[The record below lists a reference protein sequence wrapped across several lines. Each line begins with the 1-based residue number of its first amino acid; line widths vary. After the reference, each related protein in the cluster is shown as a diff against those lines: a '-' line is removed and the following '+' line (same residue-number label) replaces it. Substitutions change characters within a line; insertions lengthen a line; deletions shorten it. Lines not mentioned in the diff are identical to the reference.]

1 MKPGKKMLAMIGAI
15 LVSLILLAI
24 FGAGEQIKG
33 IGQMRYGIDIRGGV
47 EAVFEAEGVDKVPSA
62 EELETAREVL
72 SMRLDSLNITDREV
86 TIDKENGYII
96 VRFPWKS
103 DEKDFR
109 PEEAIEELGEMA
121 KLTFCDENMNVL
133 LDGSDIDGST
143 AQRDNSD
150 MGQGYVVALQFT
162 DDGAKQFEQIT
173 GDLIGQTLGIYMD
186 GELISN
192 PMVESQISGG
202 QAVISGLESYEE
214 ASALSDKINAGALPF
229 SLKTTSF
236 STISPS
242 MGDGALK
249 VMICSGIIAFLAVC
263 VFMIVVYRLPGVVA
277 CISLLLQMIVQ
288 LLAVSIPQYTLT
300 LPGIAGVIL
309 SLGMAVDANVI
320 IAERIMEELD
330 KGYSVRTSIK
340 NGYKNA
346 FSSVLDGNVTTAV
359 VAVIL
364 MIFGSGSMLSF
375 GYTLLVGMILNLIA
389 GVTVSKQLL
398 LSLILLPGWNNEK
411 WFRKKKVLRIRQFYK
426 RKWICVIISSTIF
439 LIGIFACLSKGVK
452 LDTQFTGGVVLNY
465 TVTGTM
471 ELEKI
476 ASEVEQVTER
486 AVTAQKV
493 EHNTIGE
500 NRLELTLAGNGGMTT
515 EELRQITQAV
525 ERTVG
530 EGNAALESNYAV
542 EPYIGEKALK
552 NAATAVGL
560 SLIFILLYVAF
571 RFAVISGGAAGVTA
585 LMALAH
591 DVLVVFFAFVIAQI
605 PLNDAFV
612 AVILTIIG
620 YSINDTIVVYD
631 RIRENRKDSVQPDI
645 IELTDRSISQVLSR
659 SVNSSITTGI
669 CVLVIL
675 IAAIFYRIDSIWEFA
690 LPMFFGLL
698 SGCYSSICIASTL
711 WAMWEKHKIHFRR
724 KEEIEESLRA

>member
-15 LVSLILLAI
+15 LVALILLAI

-47 EAVFEAEGVDKVPSA
+47 EAVFEPEGVDEVPSE
-62 EELETAREVL
+62 EELETARKVL

-86 TIDKENGYII
+86 TVDKENGYII

-103 DEKDFR
+103 DEKNFR

-121 KLTFCDENMNVL
+121 KLTFRDENMNVL
-133 LDGSDIDGST
+133 LDGSDIEGSS
-143 AQRDNSD
+143 AQKDNSN
-150 MGQGYVVALQFT
+150 MGQGYVVTLQFS
-162 DDGAKQFEQIT
+162 DEGAKRFEQVT
-173 GDLIGQTLGIYMD
+173 EELIGQSLGIYMD
-186 GELISN
+186 EELISN
-192 PMVESQISGG
+192 PIVESKISGG
-202 QAVISGLESYEE
+202 QAVITGLESYEE

-242 MGDGALK
+242 MGEDALW
-249 VMICSGIIAFLAVC
+249 VMIYSGVIAFLAVC
-263 VFMIVVYRLPGVVA
+263 VFMIVVYRLPGIVA
-277 CISLLLQMIVQ
+277 CIALLLQMIVQ

-320 IAERIMEELD
+320 ISERIMEELD
-330 KGYSVRTSIK
+330 KGYSIRTSIK

-398 LSLILLPGWNNEK
+398 LSLILLPGWNKEK
-411 WFRKKKVLRIRQFYK
+411 WFRKKKILRIRQFYK
-426 RKWICVIISSTIF
+426 RKWVCVIISSFVF
-439 LIGIFACLSKGVK
+439 LIGIFSCLSEGVK

-465 TVTGTM
+465 TVAGSM
-471 ELEKI
+471 NLEKI
-476 ASEVEQVTER
+476 TSEVEQVTER
-486 AVTAQKV
+486 AVTAQEI
-493 EHNTIGE
+493 EHNAAGE

-525 ERTVG
+525 EQAVG
-530 EGNAALESNYAV
+530 DGKAALESNYAV

-552 NAATAVGL
+552 DAVMAVGL
-560 SLIFILLYVAF
+560 SLIFILLYVTL
-571 RFAVISGGAAGVTA
+571 RFAVISGFAAGVTA
-585 LMALAH
+585 LVALAH
-591 DVLVVFFAFVIAQI
+591 DVLVVFFTFVIAQI

-631 RIRENRKDSVQPDI
+631 RIRENRRDSVHPDI
-645 IELTDRSISQVLSR
+645 VELTDRSISQVLTR
-659 SVNSSITTGI
+659 SVNSSITTGV

-675 IAAIFYRIDSIWEFA
+675 VAAVLYHIESIWEFA

-711 WAMWEKHKIHFRR
+711 WAMWEKHKIHFKQ
-724 KEEIEESLRA
+724 KEEIKESLRA